1 MLLTLQTLN
10 NSITAVDFR
19 LEKHVMY
26 DFGFAPDEKDTP
38 TIYRHWSP
46 FSEKYTGGD
55 ALVTALDDGW
65 KLQGVVFRQEFWLAG
80 VRRVCLYH
88 VELVRNGETTRMV
101 VVQNPY
107 VTRLLFGSDA
117 QVVLIN
123 QRKATSFDPL
133 S

>member
-1 MLLTLQTLN
+1 MPDIRIA
-10 NSITAVDFR
+10 S
-19 LEKHVMY
+19 
-26 DFGFAPDEKDTP
+26 DEKDMPVT
-38 TIYRHWSP
+38 YRHWSP

-65 KLQGVVFRQEFWLAG
+65 KVRGVVFRQEFWLAG

-88 VELVRNGETTRMV
+88 VELERNSETNRMI

-107 VTRLLFGSDA
+107 VTRLLYDSDA

-123 QRKATSFDPL
+123 QRKETSFDPL